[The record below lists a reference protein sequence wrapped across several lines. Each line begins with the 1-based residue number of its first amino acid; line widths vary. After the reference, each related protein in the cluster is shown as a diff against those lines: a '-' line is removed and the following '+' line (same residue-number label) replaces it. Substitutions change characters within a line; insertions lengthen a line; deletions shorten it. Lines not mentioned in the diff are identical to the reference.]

1 MYSKIGLINFSPPS
15 VTLLDIDF
23 LGWTQGTHENI
34 IGLIYILF
42 LGVKNE
48 IKTTEKKTKEK
59 KNERKRKIYLK

>member
-1 MYSKIGLINFSPPS
+1 M
-15 VTLLDIDF
+15 DIDF